1 MRGLTVVAFGI
12 LSFGLLFGVRPA
24 YAQSTASSTCTQ
36 RATSPAWSPCTA
48 GVLDNIQKGF
58 EEQTSKWAD
67 AIENVATRLFLDFGI
82 IALVWMAIGQIFQ
95 PTDWGRFFPE
105 LMKFIFVTGLFFAF
119 LKDGPYFATMIMQGF
134 AKLAGLAVD
143 NAVPV
148 GDTYGASA
156 LVSTAGNMW
165 MLVEAVASNFS
176 IMTDQLGTFLLTI
189 LIGVAGS
196 LLCVLMAIE
205 VMLAWIQ
212 AYAVMYAGVFFLGF
226 GGGPWLRDMAIG
238 YWKTILSKGAFL
250 FGVILSAGLFLQFS
264 NATLQQIEA
273 LARKT
278 AASGFFSLHS
288 VTDRLQ
294 FEAVLMQFVLQALL
308 CFLVL
313 MRLPRMLAQ
322 LPFGGGSFQGHGTH
336 GGMGMAAGA
345 IVGGATGG
353 FAGAVSGAAR
363 GLRGALSGLS
373 SQSGGSGSGGGS
385 SGGSGGDSPRGGGGF
400 KLAASPAGGG
410 SSGPMIPDEVVNA
423 ASTPPKTAPSSSGS
437 PTGGSRPGRSPHTL
451 MSKP

>member
-1 MRGLTVVAFGI
+1 MRRLTLVAAI
-12 LSFGLLFGVRPA
+12 LSLGLLFGARPA
-24 YAQSTASSTCTQ
+24 YAQTTASSTCKQST
-36 RATSPAWSPCTA
+36 TSPAWSPCTA
-48 GVLDNIQKGF
+48 GVLDSIQKGF
-58 EEQTSKWAD
+58 EEQTSKWGD
-67 AIENVATRLFLDFGI
+67 AIESAATRLFLDFAL
-82 IALVWMAIGQIFQ
+82 IALVWMAIWQIFQ
-95 PTDWGRFFPE
+95 PTDWGRFFHE
-105 LMKFIFVTGLFFAF
+105 FMKFIFVTGIFYAF

-134 AKLAGLAVD
+134 AKLAGLAVG

-165 MLVEAVASNFS
+165 MIVDAVASNFS
-176 IMTDQLGTFLLTI
+176 MMTDQFGTLILTI

-264 NATLQQIEA
+264 NSTLQQIEV
-273 LARKT
+273 LARK
-278 AASGFFSLHS
+278 ASVSGFFSFHAAA
-288 VTDRLQ
+288 DRLKL
-294 FEAVLMQFVLQALL
+294 EAVLLQFVLQALL

-322 LPFGGGSFQGHGTH
+322 LPFGGGSFHGHGAH
-336 GGMGMAAGA
+336 GGLGMAAGA
-345 IVGGATGG
+345 VVGGATGG
-353 FAGAVSGAAR
+353 FAGALSGAAR
-363 GLRGALSGLS
+363 GLRGSLSGLSSS
-373 SQSGGSGSGGGS
+373 SQSGGSGSGG
-385 SGGSGGDSPRGGGGF
+385 SGGGDTPSGGGGF
-400 KLAASPAGGG
+400 QPAASPAGGG
-410 SSGPMIPDEVVNA
+410 SSGPMIADEVVSA
-423 ASTPPKTAPSSSGS
+423 ASAPRKPSPGSNDS
-437 PTGGSRPGRSPHTL
+437 PTGRPRAGRNPHTL
-451 MSKP
+451 MSTPRS